1 MVLARVLSQDPGLK
15 EDLVMNE
22 REPEPGS
29 SGGEPSQDTDV
40 VDEAREAAL
49 MREVMR
55 KQERHREGGIEPWLR
70 DEADEDPG
78 PRA

>member
-1 MVLARVLSQDPGLK
+1 MSEQ
-15 EDLVMNE
+15 
-22 REPEPGS
+22 EPAPGS
-29 SGGEPSQDTDV
+29 AGGGPIHGSDV
-40 VDEAREAAL
+40 ADEAHRPDEDEAREVAL

-78 PRA
+78 TAP

>member
-1 MVLARVLSQDPGLK
+1 MSEQ
-15 EDLVMNE
+15 
-22 REPEPGS
+22 EPEPGS
-29 SGGEPSQDTDV
+29 SGGEPSHDSGE

-70 DEADEDPG
+70 DEAGEDPG
-78 PRA
+78 PEA